1 VHGDGAPGQQ
11 PINVNVLLFSV
22 ALPAASWAVTRQVI
36 DAVLGAYRVP
46 LGPGVTAA
54 VQVDPD
60 GLIEVDPLTPAP
72 CHATVTPWTP
82 EASDT
87 VADSVVVAGME
98 RLQNS
103 PLPPSTMR
111 AGLAVRPPIDGGVVS
126 AGEVDLAGKSAG
138 EIGGAVPWRGAK
150 GDRRAGRLGGTA
162 RHSRLRGGKGVVV
175 AAGVGMAAVVVIGAL
190 VTAATA
196 GGGGGGGGTDVAMVP
211 VDDAAGGAPSTGSG
225 DGSGGDGSG
234 HGPPRPPFTKPDSP
248 TTIAD
253 DGATDPGAEPGGD
266 ADAVVVSDPGPGTD
280 PAPTPDPSGD
290 PTPDPGPD
298 PAPDPPADTTPP
310 SIGGLTASP
319 ARNHEAGSAQY

>member
-1 VHGDGAPGQQ
+1 
-11 PINVNVLLFSV
+11 
-22 ALPAASWAVTRQVI
+22 
-36 DAVLGAYRVP
+36 
-46 LGPGVTAA
+46 
-54 VQVDPD
+54 
-60 GLIEVDPLTPAP
+60 
-72 CHATVTPWTP
+72 
-82 EASDT
+82 
-87 VADSVVVAGME
+87 
-98 RLQNS
+98 
-103 PLPPSTMR
+103 
-111 AGLAVRPPIDGGVVS
+111 
-126 AGEVDLAGKSAG
+126 
-138 EIGGAVPWRGAK
+138 
-150 GDRRAGRLGGTA
+150 
-162 RHSRLRGGKGVVV
+162 
-175 AAGVGMAAVVVIGAL
+175 MAAVVVIGAL

-319 ARNHEAGSAQY
+319 ARIVEGGSGEFCNRSIPATTTLSATVSDASGVQGVTVAWQGAGVSGSTSMSPSGSTWTAAVTPGPSGTLYAPNTASITWRVTAHDAAGNATENKSTFTLIGC